1 MHVGARFPLAGV
13 FLVLAVTLAG
23 AAAPN
28 GTDAAY
34 EQNVAESLATLL
46 QAARGVI
53 SEQQKLIDDPALGDK
68 RLSGRAVLDMARAT
82 YRRMRG
88 RDPYDTDP
96 RSLEGVL
103 LRAEMDA
110 IVAVMDSN
118 QASINVR
125 GVGFK
130 GFIPAVF
137 ARLVTEAFATRV
149 DGRATMKVTAPIELV
164 RNRKSR
170 PDAWETDVI
179 DRHFRAP
186 GWPSGA
192 PFAETVRTPSGPI
205 FRLAVP
211 EYYGPSCLAC
221 HGMPKGALDITGYPK
236 EGARLGDLGGVI
248 SVILAR

>member
-1 MHVGARFPLAGV
+1 MH
-13 FLVLAVTLAG
+13 
-23 AAAPN
+23 
-28 GTDAAY
+28 
-34 EQNVAESLATLL
+34 
-46 QAARGVI
+46 
-53 SEQQKLIDDPALGDK
+53 
-68 RLSGRAVLDMARAT
+68 
-82 YRRMRG
+82 G

-110 IVAVMDSN
+110 IVAVMDGN

-186 GWPSGA
+186 VWPSGA